1 MGVVYEPEDTR
12 LGRHVA
18 LKFLP
23 ELFSKDEQAVARFRR
38 EARAASALSHPNIC
52 TIYDIGEHVRRQFI
66 VMELLEGETL
76 RSRIAGGALQTD
88 IVLEQGAQLAD
99 ALAALETTE
108 ALFGHLPMWTAFRA
122 VILARTGR
130 AEAARV
136 LLPALEEALQ
146 GALDS
151 VLVAGI
157 HTALGDADSA
167 FAVLEAGYERR
178 DTALIRIR
186 IAPMLAPLRGDPRF
200 DDLAR
205 RIGLPE

>member
-1 MGVVYEPEDTR
+1 M
-12 LGRHVA
+12 
-18 LKFLP
+18 
-23 ELFSKDEQAVARFRR
+23 
-38 EARAASALSHPNIC
+38 
-52 TIYDIGEHVRRQFI
+52 
-66 VMELLEGETL
+66 
-76 RSRIAGGALQTD
+76 
-88 IVLEQGAQLAD
+88 
-99 ALAALETTE
+99 
-108 ALFGHLPMWTAFRA
+108 
-122 VILARTGR
+122 
-130 AEAARV
+130 